1 MYVCI
6 YKKLLYNLFMCMFS
20 SLTIGEPVHVLCF
33 NWVWPQLAKR
43 SSLDLLWAFQF
54 QLNSCNTF
62 LATHRCLSPR
72 RGQVPLGWQSWLAAT
87 GGVHPTN
94 WEMCIMAYIHPLW
107 VIQRKLP
114 LFYHSSLLSIFIVLH
129 IPPVETTDVF
139 YYLYSFVLSTVLQSW
154 NHEYVAFLGCPF
166 YT

>member
-33 NWVWPQLAKR
+33 NWVWPQLVKW
-43 SSLDLLWAFQF
+43 SGFYLLWAFQF

-94 WEMCIMAYIHPLW
+94 WEMCIMACIHSV
-107 VIQRKLP
+107 VIQRSFLYSIILLYFP
-114 LFYHSSLLSIFIVLH
+114 SSLFSISRLWKPLMYFIIFIVL
-129 IPPVETTDVF
+129 
-139 YYLYSFVLSTVLQSW
+139 S
-154 NHEYVAFLGCPF
+154 CPQCYRVGITSMLPF
-166 YT
+166 